1 MIQSEAQF
9 FWRCGNCSFTL
20 QAPCPPDI
28 CPSCRRQCKFK
39 DVSCYLP
46 ECGGPGNVDQ
56 RLMK

>member
-1 MIQSEAQF
+1 MTQSAAPM
-9 FWRCGNCSFTL
+9 FWRCGICNFTL
-20 QAPCPPDI
+20 QGPCPPDT
-28 CPSCRRQCKFK
+28 CPSCRSQCKFK